1 MDYYVQPRHI
11 YSHSRTCSHS
21 ISCRRPYGLVEFH
34 ICYLLDHS
42 SVHEISSLVIWSS
55 ICQTFP
61 AYGDLDLLYI
71 FSLWRSWSVICCISS
86 SWRFWYMYIVRG
98 DDHICSIMFHA
109 YSWPLYSYVSRTA
122 RGIFILYA
130 ELYYGIML
138 IGWLVFH
145 LGTFITSFLGQTY
158 NVFRPS
164 YNPSDLIH

>member
-1 MDYYVQPRHI
+1 MFDLNKV
-11 YSHSRTCSHS
+11 YSHSKTGTRSGF
-21 ISCRRPYGLVEFH
+21 CRSLSRLVASL
-34 ICYLLDHS
+34 ICYPLDRA
-42 SVHEISSLVIWSS
+42 SVHEISALVTWSS
-55 ICQTFP
+55 VCQTFP

-86 SWRFWYMYIVRG
+86 SWIFWYMYIVRG

-122 RGIFILYA
+122 RCICRLYA

-145 LGTFITSFLGQTY
+145 LGTFITSLMI
-158 NVFRPS
+158 S
-164 YNPSDLIH
+164 YIRGHLL